1 MRRIRLFIDQPLQA
15 GHGVTLSE
23 AATNH
28 AVRVLR
34 LREGDAV
41 TLFNGDGHDYSGEIS
56 LGKREAR
63 VQIGRVDAVDNE
75 SPLAITLV
83 QAIARGEKM
92 DLILQKATELGVVRI
107 LPVTSDRTEV
117 KLDEDRADKR
127 ILHWQRVL
135 ESACEQCGRAQ
146 VPQVES
152 PLTLERAARLLA
164 EESDT
169 KLVLHPDGGRPL
181 SQIACGEAA
190 TIAIGPEGGFSDRD
204 LAVLD
209 QAGFRR
215 ITLGPR
221 VLRTETAGLAAI
233 AALQTRFGDFG

>member
-1 MRRIRLFIDQPLQA
+1 MRRIRLYVDIALAA
-15 GHGVTLSE
+15 GQSITLSE
-23 AATNH
+23 ATANH

-41 TLFNGDGHDYSGEIS
+41 TLFNGDGFDYAGTIS
-56 LGKREAR
+56 LGKRDAR
-63 VQIGRVDAVDNE
+63 VHLNSVDVVTNE

-92 DLILQKATELGVVRI
+92 DLILQKATELGVVKI
-107 LPVTSDRTEV
+107 VPVISDRTEV

-135 ESACEQCGRAQ
+135 EAACEQCGRAQ
-146 VPQVES
+146 IPEVES
-152 PLTLERAARLLA
+152 PSTLERAARLFA
-164 EESDT
+164 NANDT

-181 SQIACGEAA
+181 SQVDCGDAA
-190 TIAIGPEGGFSDRD
+190 TIAIGPEGGFSERD
-204 LAVLD
+204 LALFD
-209 QAGFRR
+209 QAGFVR

>member
-1 MRRIRLFIDQPLQA
+1 MRRIRLYVDIALAA
-15 GHGVTLSE
+15 GQSITLSE
-23 AATNH
+23 ATANH

-41 TLFNGDGHDYSGEIS
+41 TLFNGDGFDYAGTIS
-56 LGKREAR
+56 LGKRDAR
-63 VQIGRVDAVDNE
+63 VHLNSVDVVTNE

-92 DLILQKATELGVVRI
+92 DLILQKATELGVVKI
-107 LPVTSDRTEV
+107 VPVISDRTEV

-135 ESACEQCGRAQ
+135 EAACEQCGRAQ
-146 VPQVES
+146 IPEVES
-152 PLTLERAARLLA
+152 PSTLERAARLFA
-164 EESDT
+164 NANDT

-181 SQIACGEAA
+181 SQVDCGDAA
-190 TIAIGPEGGFSDRD
+190 TIAIGPEGGFSERD
-204 LAVLD
+204 LAIFD
-209 QAGFRR
+209 QAGFVR

>member
-1 MRRIRLFIDQPLQA
+1 MRRIRLYVDIALAA
-15 GHGVTLSE
+15 GQSITLSE
-23 AATNH
+23 ATANH

-41 TLFNGDGHDYSGEIS
+41 TLFNGDGFDYVGTIS
-56 LGKREAR
+56 LGKRDAR
-63 VQIGRVDAVDNE
+63 VHLNSVDVVTNE

-92 DLILQKATELGVVRI
+92 DLILQKATELGVVKI
-107 LPVTSDRTEV
+107 VPVISDRTEV

-135 ESACEQCGRAQ
+135 EAACEQCGRAQ
-146 VPQVES
+146 IPEVES
-152 PLTLERAARLLA
+152 PSTLERAARLFA
-164 EESDT
+164 NANDT

-181 SQIACGEAA
+181 SQVDCGDAA
-190 TIAIGPEGGFSDRD
+190 TIAIGPEGGFSERD
-204 LAVLD
+204 LALFD
-209 QAGFRR
+209 QAGFVR

>member
-1 MRRIRLFIDQPLQA
+1 MRRIRLYVDIALAA
-15 GHGVTLSE
+15 GQSITLSE
-23 AATNH
+23 ATANH

-34 LREGDAV
+34 LRESDAV
-41 TLFNGDGHDYSGEIS
+41 TLFNGDGFDYAGTIS
-56 LGKREAR
+56 LGKRDAR
-63 VQIGRVDAVDNE
+63 VHLNSVDVVTNE

-92 DLILQKATELGVVRI
+92 DLILQKATELGVVKI
-107 LPVTSDRTEV
+107 VPVISDRTEV

-135 ESACEQCGRAQ
+135 EAACEQCGRAQ
-146 VPQVES
+146 IPEVES
-152 PLTLERAARLLA
+152 PSTLERAARLFA
-164 EESDT
+164 NANDT

-181 SQIACGEAA
+181 SQVDCGDAA
-190 TIAIGPEGGFSDRD
+190 TIAIGPEGGFSERD
-204 LAVLD
+204 LALFD
-209 QAGFRR
+209 QAGFVR